1 MVKNNRKDCMSSLD
15 KMLDN
20 NMDTLKR
27 MQKKMLDMQE
37 EIYAENGEQIERLN
51 KKSAELSA
59 AGTKVHYKAA
69 ASGLKE
75 GLDDEPK
82 KYCHECG
89 KEINASA
96 KFCSECGTKQ
106 K

>member
-1 MVKNNRKDCMSSLD
+1 MSMLD
-15 KMLDN
+15 KMMDE
-20 NMDTLKR
+20 NMDTLKK

-37 EIYAENGEQIERLN
+37 EIYAENGEQIERVN
-51 KKSAELSA
+51 KKSAELGA
-59 AGTKVHYKAA
+59 AGTKVQYEAA
-69 ASGLKE
+69 ASGIKE
-75 GLDDEPK
+75 GLAGEPT

-106 K
+106 D